1 MAIDRPSKFAFVE
14 LVEYA
19 DMQAVARFLEALV
32 AAVLARQVLCDLL
45 NRHSPVLVPVE
56 REVIELLATPNEGT
70 VGALYFQLRRD
81 FLANRQIGIY
91 LNCRS
96 QFSVLRYGTKGM

>member
-1 MAIDRPSKFAFVE
+1 MAIDRTSKFAFVE
-14 LVEYA
+14 LVEYS

-32 AAVLARQVLCDLL
+32 AALLARQVLCDLL
-45 NRHSPVLVPVE
+45 NRHSRVLVPVE
-56 REVIELLATPNEGT
+56 GEVIELPATPNEGT

-91 LNCRS
+91 LTCGS
-96 QFSVLRYGTKGM
+96 QFSVLRYGTKG